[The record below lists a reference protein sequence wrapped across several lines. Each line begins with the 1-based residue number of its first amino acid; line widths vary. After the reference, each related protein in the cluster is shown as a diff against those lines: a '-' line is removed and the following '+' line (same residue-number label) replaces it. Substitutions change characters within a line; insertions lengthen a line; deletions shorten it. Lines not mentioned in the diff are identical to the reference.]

1 MSPLIVTLR
10 LLHIV
15 LGVFWA
21 GTLIFVAMYLVPSV
35 REAGPDGMKVM
46 AAIQRRR
53 FLDVMPA
60 VATVTILSGLWLYWR
75 ISGGFNLAWMM
86 TPMGL
91 ALGIG
96 GLLSITAFI
105 IGVGVMRPATLRAG
119 ALARE
124 MSSAPEGPDRD
135 AQQRQVQQLRMRS
148 VKAGRVV
155 ALLLLATT
163 ALMAVARYL

>member
-1 MSPLIVTLR
+1 MDPVIVTLR

-15 LGVFWA
+15 LGVLWA
-21 GTLIFVAMYLVPSV
+21 GTLIFFATYLVPSV
-35 REAGPDGMKVM
+35 REVGPDGMKVM
-46 AAIQRRR
+46 AAIQSRR

-60 VATVTILSGLWLYWR
+60 IAAVTILSGLWLYWR
-75 ISGGFNLAWMM
+75 VSGGFNWAWIT
-86 TPMGL
+86 TPTGM

-124 MSSAPEGPDRD
+124 MSSVPEGPEREGP
-135 AQQRQVQQLRMRS
+135 QNLVKRLRMRS
-148 VKAGRVV
+148 ARAGRAV
-155 ALLLLATT
+155 ALLLFATT